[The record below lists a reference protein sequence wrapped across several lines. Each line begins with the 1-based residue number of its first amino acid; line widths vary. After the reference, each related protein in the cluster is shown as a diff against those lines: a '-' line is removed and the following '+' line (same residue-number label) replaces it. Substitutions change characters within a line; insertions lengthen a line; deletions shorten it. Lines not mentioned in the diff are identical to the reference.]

1 MDKYRDSKTKSKEVL
16 LEKLKEHHPFKS
28 PDPPLKYPGA
38 HIPFEYSNEPTW
50 IQVRRKK
57 RAFGWGT
64 TYNDNIDII
73 DPK

>member
-1 MDKYRDSKTKSKEVL
+1 MFRDPKDISKEVL
-16 LEKLKEHHPFKS
+16 EEKLKEHHPFKA

-38 HIPFEYSNEPTW
+38 HIPHEHADEPSW
-50 IQVRRKK
+50 LQVKLKK

-64 TYNDNIDII
+64 AHNDNIDII